1 LSGAGTR
8 TRRVRPAA
16 STTREIGRKSLIVAV
31 QIATNRR
38 GVPHTRALSEW
49 ANVAFRL
56 PRLPGPLQRIHAP
69 APLAR
74 PVQHDGRKGAS
85 SRRIRLRVPVVMAL
99 TIRIVG
105 AAESRNLNRN
115 WRGKDKPT
123 NVLSFPS
130 HNLLTGA
137 HGRTIVEP
145 ATFESLVQ
153 KDAPSLALPRRP
165 GEGRA
170 WTEEPVLLG
179 DLAICAPV
187 VAREAREQGKVL
199 RAHWAHMVV
208 HGVLHLLGY
217 DHENDR
223 DATLMEQEEARILA
237 TIGFAN
243 PYVATR

>member
-1 LSGAGTR
+1 MSGAGTR
-8 TRRVRPAA
+8 TRRAHAA
-16 STTREIGRKSLIVAV
+16 GSTAREIRRKALIVTV

-56 PRLPGPLQRIHAP
+56 PRLPGEGSKEVP
-69 APLAR
+69 
-74 PVQHDGRKGAS
+74 
-85 SRRIRLRVPVVMAL
+85 SRRARLRVPEVMAL

-105 AAESRNLNRN
+105 AAESRRLNRN

-130 HNLLTGA
+130 HDLPNGA

-145 ATFESLVQ
+145 AAFESRVQ
-153 KDAPSLALPRRP
+153 K
-165 GEGRA
+165 GRA

-187 VAREAREQGKVL
+187 VSREVREQGKVL

-223 DATLMEQEEARILA
+223 DATFMEKEEAKILA
-237 TIGFAN
+237 TFGFDN
-243 PYVATR
+243 PYLATH